1 MHYQVEV
8 LTDNF
13 TPAQVL
19 ELRKEAKRE
28 GQRFSSRRK
37 PDGQVEIEIKQ
48 YEDLNVIN
56 RVRYVD

>member
-1 MHYQVEV
+1 MHYQIET

-13 TPAQVL
+13 TPSQVL

-28 GQRFSSRRK
+28 GLQFSSRRK
-37 PDGQVEIEIKQ
+37 PDGQVEIEVKR